1 MSTAQWKMLLSPPP
15 TERMQIRGT
24 NTTSL
29 DLNIDIEIPKWFWLE
44 VIELEISIMLRVR
57 NLEALEGIW
66 INHFR
71 VLVDSLPCFKDNRTD
86 SPALI
91 N

>member
-1 MSTAQWKMLLSPPP
+1 MSTAQWKMLLSPPS

-29 DLNIDIEIPKWFWLE
+29 DLNIDIEIPKWLWLE

-66 INHFR
+66 INHCCG
-71 VLVDSLPCFKDNRTD
+71 LVDFLPCLKENGTE
-86 SPALI
+86 SSALPS
-91 N
+91 

>member
-1 MSTAQWKMLLSPPP
+1 MLLSPPS

-29 DLNIDIEIPKWFWLE
+29 DLNIDIKIPKWFWLE
-44 VIELEISIMLRVR
+44 VIELEISVMLRVR
-57 NLEALEGIW
+57 NLEALEGIR

-71 VLVDSLPCFKDNRTD
+71 GLVDSLPCFKDNRTE
-86 SPALI
+86 SSALM